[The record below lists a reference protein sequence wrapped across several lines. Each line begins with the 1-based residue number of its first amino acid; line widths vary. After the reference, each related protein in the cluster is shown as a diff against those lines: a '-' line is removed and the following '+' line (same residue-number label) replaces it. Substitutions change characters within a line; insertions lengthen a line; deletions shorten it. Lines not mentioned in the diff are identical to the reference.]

1 MSITAFLSSLN
12 PSSES
17 SNLRVDLGT
26 LHTLPNG
33 SLREGVAVNGSL
45 VGGLRTQRELQPKM
59 EVNSKP
65 PSVWLYKTL
74 VSLTHWPL
82 TGTMGEPDLPAR
94 DGVVI

>member
-1 MSITAFLSSLN
+1 MSITAFLRSLN

-33 SLREGVAVNGSL
+33 SLWEGVAVNGSL
-45 VGGLRTQRELQPKM
+45 VGGLRTQRELEPRM

-65 PSVWLYKTL
+65 PSLWLYRTL
-74 VSLTHWPL
+74 VLQTQWPL
-82 TGTMGEPDLPAR
+82 TGTKGEPNLPAR